1 MFRGNY
7 NFFDYKYDIIGYNGQ
22 DFGSFPQYLYL
33 IIAFIIMF
41 VLLYLLRN
49 LSKDK
54 VHKIIKYVSI
64 FLILFYLV
72 KTTWESIHDIKRFG
86 SFNTGLLPF
95 DTCSL
100 IMLAGLLSSFSKG
113 KIKDYADSWLVT
125 GGIIGGIATMFV
137 LNAFKYYPFLSFGA
151 LYSMLWHFLMA
162 FLGILLIVTNYV
174 DMNYKVVIKGFLFHL
189 LFSLIIIPI
198 DFLYNFDFMMYLN
211 LGGIPFF
218 EGIASYFTSNNLQFF
233 NPLLMLIL
241 YFIMFHIPYFINKLC
256 RKCCVKHR

>member
-1 MFRGNY
+1 MFKGEY
-7 NFFDYKYDIIGYNGQ
+7 NFFDYKYDIVGYDGQ

-33 IIAFIIMF
+33 IISFILMI
-41 VLLYLLRN
+41 VLLILLRK
-49 LSKDK
+49 SSRDK
-54 VHKIIKYVSI
+54 VYKIVKYISI
-64 FLILFYLV
+64 FLIIFYIG
-72 KTTWESIHDIKRFG
+72 KTTWESVHDIKRFG

-100 IMLAGLLSSFSKG
+100 IMLAGLFSSFSKN

-151 LYSMLWHFLMA
+151 LYSMLWHFLMV

-174 DMNYKVVIKGFLFHL
+174 EMNYKVVIRGFLFHA
-189 LFSLIIIPI
+189 LFSLLIIPI
-198 DFLYNFDFMMYLN
+198 DFIYNFDFMMYLN

-218 EGIASYFTSNNLQFF
+218 EGIASYFTSNNLQFL
-233 NPLLMLIL
+233 NPFLMLLL
-241 YFIMFHIPYFINKLC
+241 YFLAFHIPYLIWKLC
-256 RKCCVKHR
+256 KKVFVKCY